1 MLDKGLVTVHSGKDH
16 TGGYW
21 EFWLPERSW
30 MSQFLHLSHPELN
43 GWWVLRILATRKTLD
58 EPILA
63 PITPMSSMAGGYWEF
78 WQPERPWMSQFLHQ
92 SHP

>member
-1 MLDKGLVTVHSGKDH
+1 MLDKGLVTAHSGKDH
-16 TGGYW
+16 T
-21 EFWLPERSW
+21 
-30 MSQFLHLSHPELN
+30 HELN
-43 GWWVLRILATRKTLD
+43 GWWILGILATRKTLD

-78 WQPERPWMSQFLHQ
+78 WQPERPWTSQFLHQ